1 MDAIK
6 TMVYATVTSP
16 ILASAWVL
24 GKDISVTNPNAI
36 LNACMANANIM
47 QHKATFVF
55 VKLDG
60 KAGLVKNVDPIG
72 LVPTKRIMLAHGP
85 ITVSTVMLPMWQQIP
100 KTYAIMPTS
109 EDLSMFFTLGAGG

>member
-1 MDAIK
+1 MI
-6 TMVYATVTSP
+6 
-16 ILASAWVL
+16 
-24 GKDISVTNPNAI
+24 GKDISVTNRYAI

-47 QHKATFVF
+47 QKATFVF

-85 ITVSTVMLPMWQQIP
+85 ITVSTVMLPMRQQIP
-100 KTYAIMPTS
+100 KNYAIMPTS